1 MWANL
6 KDKPPSPPAPPATS
20 STAAAVAAAED
31 SAAALERE
39 MEDAE
44 DLFGDDAPAPVA
56 APAPAPAAPAEP
68 AVATLA
74 RTQRATSEKES
85 QVKASLDAQREK
97 VAAEARRLAV
107 FETELK
113 KLKVKEAEDVG
124 VLRSKLEEC
133 QRDLAWLE
141 RDFKTKEAAYVK
153 AKDAHEAALAKK
165 RTMHEQLALLVLSS
179 EKRKEEKLNELI
191 DRMNEKP
198 GDGPTDEQL
207 LG

>member
-56 APAPAPAAPAEP
+56 APAPAAPAEP

-85 QVKASLDAQREK
+85 RVKASLDAQREK

-107 FETELK
+107 FETELE

>member
-56 APAPAPAAPAEP
+56 APAAPAEP

>member
-44 DLFGDDAPAPVA
+44 DLFGDDAPAP
-56 APAPAPAAPAEP
+56 APAPAAPAEP

-85 QVKASLDAQREK
+85 RVKASLDAQREK

-107 FETELK
+107 FETELE

>member
-56 APAPAPAAPAEP
+56 APAPAAPAEP

-85 QVKASLDAQREK
+85 RVKASLDAQREK

>member
-44 DLFGDDAPAPVA
+44 DLFGDDAPAP

-85 QVKASLDAQREK
+85 RVKASLDAQREK

-107 FETELK
+107 FETELE

>member
-56 APAPAPAAPAEP
+56 APAPAAPAEP

-133 QRDLAWLE
+133 QRDLAWLD

-153 AKDAHEAALAKK
+153 AKDAREAALAKK

>member
-44 DLFGDDAPAPVA
+44 DLFGDDAPAP

-85 QVKASLDAQREK
+85 RVKASLDAQREK

>member
-44 DLFGDDAPAPVA
+44 DLFGDDAP

-153 AKDAHEAALAKK
+153 AKDAREAALAKK

>member
-44 DLFGDDAPAPVA
+44 DLFGDDAPAP

-68 AVATLA
+68 AAATLA

-85 QVKASLDAQREK
+85 RVKASLDAQREK

-107 FETELK
+107 FETELE

>member
-1 MWANL
+1 
-6 KDKPPSPPAPPATS
+6 
-20 STAAAVAAAED
+20 
-31 SAAALERE
+31 

-56 APAPAPAAPAEP
+56 APAPAAPAEP

-74 RTQRATSEKES
+74 RTRRATSEKES

>member
-1 MWANL
+1 
-6 KDKPPSPPAPPATS
+6 
-20 STAAAVAAAED
+20 
-31 SAAALERE
+31 

>member
-56 APAPAPAAPAEP
+56 APAPAAPAEP

-153 AKDAHEAALAKK
+153 AKDAREAALAKK

>member
-153 AKDAHEAALAKK
+153 AKDAREAALAKK